1 MPSKKRFLSP
11 LIGRFNYWLCF
22 PPEGIASNVPLK
34 QHIKSQFILE
44 LTASRTIWSKQ
55 IRPVLHV
62 EFPDKSERKFLA
74 LEGFVFDDKE
84 WDQDPDAWQVYRQL
98 SSIQKARIVR
108 TSKQKWHRKRQCTW
122 DELIEE
128 IATDQDRFEGFLDAP
143 DTKHLCG
150 TDRRVY
156 DAYHKQANKLLR
168 RWKSPLPLSLK
179 ARREAKK
186 ETSHWFRSKMRGN
199 MPPNPKKT
207 RCHINS
213 RTPLIH
219 KTRSRHSFLTIRSAA
234 L

>member
-1 MPSKKRFLSP
+1 M
-11 LIGRFNYWLCF
+11 
-22 PPEGIASNVPLK
+22 ASI
-34 QHIKSQFILE
+34 Q
-44 LTASRTIWSKQ
+44 
-55 IRPVLHV
+55 
-62 EFPDKSERKFLA
+62 
-74 LEGFVFDDKE
+74 
-84 WDQDPDAWQVYRQL
+84 QL

-128 IATDQDRFEGFLDAP
+128 IATDQDRFEGFPDAP

-186 ETSHWFRSKMRGN
+186 ETLHWFRHALRNLREYRNKRSPIAWSPKCAATCRRS
-199 MPPNPKKT
+199 KKT